1 MKKLTVILSIT
12 FFVVLFA
19 CSERKNSSGTA
30 DDTAI
35 NLDTEATED
44 LTSGQKTTATFTIN
58 GKTYTCNEVGSLVY
72 NDDNVLVINAKK
84 GNSDEIIFFSFSLK
98 NSGKGQQ
105 KFSATGI
112 KIEFTT
118 PEAVY
123 TNTYKL
129 DCSDK
134 ETTYTEGA
142 ITITRLEDYTNETE
156 GKIEASFE
164 GQLAPAHPVGSYPCG
179 NGESSNSKAEVVTV
193 KGTLVGSFINANKAI
208 DQVLK

>member
-1 MKKLTVILSIT
+1 MKRLTVILSIT
-12 FFVVLFA
+12 FFVVLFS

-30 DDTAI
+30 DDIAV
-35 NLDTEATED
+35 NADTEVTED
-44 LTSGQKTTATFTIN
+44 LTSEQKSTATFTIN
-58 GKTYTCNEVGSLVY
+58 GKTYTCNEVGALVY
-72 NDDNVLVINAKK
+72 NDDNVLLISATKS
-84 GNSDEIIFFSFSLK
+84 NSDAIVFFSFSLK

-105 KFSATGI
+105 KFSTTGI

-123 TNTYKL
+123 TNTYKIN
-129 DCSDK
+129 CSDK
-134 ETTYTEGA
+134 EIIYTEGT
-142 ITITRLEDYTNETE
+142 ITITLLEDYTNETE